1 MGVLHNFYSRAQWHT
16 CIKCITSLPHRT
28 TDPRFRPP
36 RPESTPVA
44 PGGPSTPQDLRSG
57 SVSCSLF
64 GRRPTASELVFDVS
78 SSEAAPPPHLRRLAP
93 LAPRELTARVGPPRA
108 RAAASCLVATPPREV
123 GPALPGRR
131 VAPASAA
138 SLSFSARPS
147 PPPAPP
153 QARRAVAPLVV
164 DHGGP
169 AAAATGLPPV
179 SSYVP
184 TPLAEAELA
193 RLSPPRTVDSR
204 SHLGPSGLGLP
215 VRRLTRFLP
224 TAPPPSRSPP

>member
-1 MGVLHNFYSRAQWHT
+1 MVCGGHCPTSGHSGPRTPVNDLNCRTPPLLGASGHGHYDTTRHVHT
-16 CIKCITSLPHRT
+16 RLSNVYTARLRGGSPARG
-28 TDPRFRPP
+28 P
-36 RPESTPVA
+36 RPA
-44 PGGPSTPQDLRSG
+44 PIRANLRSG

-131 VAPASAA
+131 VAPASVA

-147 PPPAPP
+147 PPPAP
-153 QARRAVAPLVV
+153 
-164 DHGGP
+164 H
-169 AAAATGLPPV
+169 
-179 SSYVP
+179 
-184 TPLAEAELA
+184 
-193 RLSPPRTVDSR
+193 
-204 SHLGPSGLGLP
+204 
-215 VRRLTRFLP
+215 
-224 TAPPPSRSPP
+224 